1 MPRTVAI
8 ESRSNPLLVRVR
20 KLLDDPSA
28 YRKSG
33 QMVIEGEHLCA
44 AWTASGRGPVLQA
57 IVSQAG
63 WEQPSL
69 RAIAAPAEA
78 LAIVSPT
85 AMAGLTGLESPAAI
99 LFVVPVPEPA
109 TLLADAP
116 SVVLDRVQD
125 PGNVGSIL
133 RSAAAMGF
141 DQAIALHGTSSLWS
155 PKVVRAGMGAHF
167 RLRLVDVAGVDA
179 LDALRIPLLGTSSH
193 VGERIDRAELPWP
206 CAWAFGHEGQGL
218 SPQLQGRCAQVL
230 RIAQPG
236 GEESLNV
243 AAAAAVC
250 LHESAR
256 RQPA

>member
-1 MPRTVAI
+1 MPRPVAI

-20 KLLDDPSA
+20 KLLADPSA
-28 YRKSG
+28 YRRSG
-33 QMVIEGEHLCA
+33 HMVIEGEHLCT
-44 AWTASGRGPVLQA
+44 AWLASARGPVPQA

-63 WEQPSL
+63 WGQPSL
-69 RAIAAPAEA
+69 RALAAPAEA
-78 LAIVSPT
+78 VAIVSPA
-85 AMAGLTGLESPAAI
+85 AMAGLASLESPTAI

-109 TLLADAP
+109 ALLADAP
-116 SVVLDRVQD
+116 SIVLDRVQD

-133 RSAAAMGF
+133 RSAAALGF
-141 DQAIALHGTSSLWS
+141 GQAIALPGTASLWS

-167 RLRLVDVAGVDA
+167 RLRLVDAAGIEA
-179 LDALRIPLLGTSSH
+179 LDGLRVPLLGTSSH
-193 VGERIDRAELPWP
+193 AGERIDDAELPWP
-206 CAWAFGHEGQGL
+206 CAWVFGHEGQGL
-218 SPQLQGRCAQVL
+218 GADVQARCAQVL

-256 RQPA
+256 RRPA